1 MVFLD
6 SAVRG
11 LVTATRF
18 SVILIRYH
26 FTKRSAAERCTI
38 RGSGQGIHASMTRR
52 HPQSVLEHHHAI
64 PRSRTVADPSI
75 TCGHKSQCVSCRF
88 AGWICCTAS
97 RQPRLRVRPAVT
109 RGRHWST
116 TTPSSGPTLLRA
128 RPRHRGT
135 TLRVSGRSVRDGS
148 VVQPRCGYRSKSGQQ
163 SLAGTT
169 RAPRRHPPLSPC
181 CRLVLHTAARLS
193 VRMAGVCGTDL

>member
-1 MVFLD
+1 M
-6 SAVRG
+6 RG

-18 SVILIRYH
+18 SVIQIRHH

-75 TCGHKSQCVSCRF
+75 TCGHKSQCISCRF
-88 AGWICCTAS
+88 AGRICSAAS
-97 RQPRLRVRPAVT
+97 VRPPLQVGPAVA

-116 TTPSSGPTLLRA
+116 TMTSSGPTLSQA
-128 RPRHRGT
+128 RPRHRVE
-135 TLRVSGRSVRDGS
+135 TLRASGRSVRDGS
-148 VVQPRCGYRSKSGQQ
+148 VVQPHCGHRSKSGQQ

-169 RAPRRHPPLSPC
+169 GAPRRHPHDRPC
-181 CRLVLHTAARLS
+181 CRAVYHL
-193 VRMAGVCGTDL
+193 G